1 MCQVTLKL
9 SDTWDSV
16 KLSKRDVA
24 ADSIMTLVNKSDTD
38 GYVLEIT
45 IDIKTIEQVD
55 TKLDTICKTLIYF

>member
-1 MCQVTLKL
+1 MTPDISL
-9 SDTWDSV
+9 